1 MDKDIQEQ
9 IFKAIEESIDKM
21 KDGII
26 DDINKPIY
34 EFVATYDA
42 GRHTRYIGQ

>member
-1 MDKDIQEQ
+1 MQDIQEQ
-9 IFKAIEESIDKM
+9 ISKAINESINKM
-21 KDGII
+21 KDGIV

-42 GRHTRYIGQ
+42 GTLTRYIGG